1 MHTLRDTH
9 HTQNV
14 SGKLLLMRI
23 QIINFI
29 FLFSTLT
36 VVAQEQINYDTLKVS
51 YLTGDEVIHFK
62 SFVVF
67 KDNDKLKSVNL
78 FEYFVGTES
87 FGCDTIELNYDQQE
101 LIQLFLKRAI
111 QFKDTCTNKYR
122 STSSEDYTIKID
134 DRQLSIVDRFCD
146 WGLYDYNK
154 LEQTLFA
161 DYFFQLKSKRE
172 KFENHLDSI
181 IQGNWTVT
189 AQKPPWKWGT
199 KIELDKQGELS
210 DHVGWIFNIEKMFS
224 TYKQD
229 PIKLAKLE
237 SYKWDIDEGS
247 VLLIIDSKVFNE
259 SEEGPK
265 LYKGATFKLLKS
277 YPNKIELEFLWR

>member
-154 LEQTLFA
+154 FCLLYTSPSPRDQ
-161 DYFFQLKSKRE
+161 R
-172 KFENHLDSI
+172 
-181 IQGNWTVT
+181 
-189 AQKPPWKWGT
+189 
-199 KIELDKQGELS
+199 
-210 DHVGWIFNIEKMFS
+210 
-224 TYKQD
+224 
-229 PIKLAKLE
+229 
-237 SYKWDIDEGS
+237 GS
-247 VLLIIDSKVFNE
+247 RMPS
-259 SEEGPK
+259 S
-265 LYKGATFKLLKS
+265 A
-277 YPNKIELEFLWR
+277 